1 MARMISRREAAKL
14 LQITEQSISNW
25 VNDGLLASRMIG
37 RCLRIDKE
45 TILHYFDTLQQLG
58 QTEQRVAEMLDN
70 VQRRE
75 QALDKRIEDI
85 SKAEMSIATAMPR
98 WLLTSVYEAILAVA
112 GKDVL
117 CERELYILQ
126 RLNQGYTVSEIVQD
140 LCLTRQ
146 AILYIVNKAFKK
158 IYVMRTFSDLRQECR
173 SLKKENADLRQQ
185 LSFLNK
191 QLNDHTNA
199 SSAALAYVDSHLP
212 GYTTAED
219 LSNLLQ
225 LLSTSLVDMNIS
237 VRTLSSLR
245 SVDIYTLK
253 DLVQWQK
260 ADIFRIRHIGKK
272 SLTEIEDLLD
282 SLNLSFGLDTDMI
295 TSAYYRRMYNKEN
308 SEQ

>member
-75 QALDKRIEDI
+75 KALDKRIEDV

-117 CERELYILQ
+117 CVRELYILQ
-126 RLNQGYTVSEIVQD
+126 RLNQGQTVSEIAQD

-212 GYTTAED
+212 DYTTSED

>member
-25 VNDGLLASRMIG
+25 VAGGLLASRMIG

-85 SKAEMSIATAMPR
+85 SKAEMSVATAMPR

-117 CERELYILQ
+117 CEREQYILQ
-126 RLNQGYTVSEIVQD
+126 RLNQGQTVSEIAQD

-199 SSAALAYVDSHLP
+199 SSAALAYVDSHLH
-212 GYTTAED
+212 GYTTSED